1 MQSGVTKTAYSEGAS
16 SAMPVS
22 SQSLQIEA
30 EPLDASTTSVASL
43 GDTPVSDTAQITSI
57 SNESVGVNLETR
69 PTNTAQPIQTNSLAQ
84 QSLSAFNTNA
94 ISANVEAIDVNT
106 RAIQANRVL
115 IDQAFAGIGENATAI
130 QANLSSISDVEEGL
144 AAVAALPDMFL
155 ARDESLSLIHI

>member
-1 MQSGVTKTAYSEGAS
+1 MN
-16 SAMPVS
+16 
-22 SQSLQIEA
+22 IN
-30 EPLDASTTSVASL
+30 
-43 GDTPVSDTAQITSI
+43 AQ
-57 SNESVGVNLETR
+57 

-106 RAIQANRVL
+106 QAIQANRVL

-155 ARDESLSLIHI
+155 ARDESFAASGGAAVIGGEVGFGGTLAIRGNERWSFGASAAFGGDEAAGKVQVRWAR